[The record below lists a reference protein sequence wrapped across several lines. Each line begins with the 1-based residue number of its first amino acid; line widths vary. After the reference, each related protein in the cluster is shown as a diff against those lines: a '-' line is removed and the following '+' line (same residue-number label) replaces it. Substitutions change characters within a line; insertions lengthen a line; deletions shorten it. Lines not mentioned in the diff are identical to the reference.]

1 MGSNASTEPI
11 VGTPRPCLER
21 AIVCKWEHGKLGA
34 SGYADR
40 NDELHAAARVL
51 AAAFGQTAFLL
62 AEMAP
67 EPVSALF
74 EYLPSGRGC
83 GHASRRELKQ
93 LAEDVAAAFGRV
105 QALCD
110 RIAELQQTR
119 VPAEERIIYTYKYT
133 GGSLGN
139 CPRKE
144 LENLYDAAV
153 GSHVLIFNE
162 ETRTWER
169 GTLTEKMEGRDHRWR
184 VTIPVI
190 VDGGG
195 GGGSRSF
202 IPDFAFIAKNHG
214 NGGIQK

>member
-21 AIVCKWEHGKLGA
+21 AIVCKWEHGKRGA

-40 NDELHAAARVL
+40 NDELHAAARIL

-62 AEMAP
+62 AEVAP

-74 EYLPSGRGC
+74 EYLPSGRGR

-93 LAEDVAAAFGRV
+93 LAEDVTAAFGRV

-110 RIAELQQTR
+110 RIAELQHTR

-153 GSHVLIFNE
+153 LAFRQTEQQYVLLKP
-162 ETRTWER
+162 R
-169 GTLTEKMEGRDHRWR
+169 
-184 VTIPVI
+184 
-190 VDGGG
+190 
-195 GGGSRSF
+195 
-202 IPDFAFIAKNHG
+202 
-214 NGGIQK
+214 